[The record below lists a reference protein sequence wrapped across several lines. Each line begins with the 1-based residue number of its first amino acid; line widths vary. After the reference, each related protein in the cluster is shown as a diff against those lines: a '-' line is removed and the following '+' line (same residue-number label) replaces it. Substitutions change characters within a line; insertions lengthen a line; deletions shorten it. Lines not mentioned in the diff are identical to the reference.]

1 MKSKNDKQKK
11 GKGKKKVEDNSSLFS
26 YMPSEE
32 QIYEIKS
39 SFTKKNIILFCILSS
54 IFLMIFFQYQYE
66 RKHQIGYTSDED
78 STEEDYYQ
86 ILGLEPGTDIFTIR
100 KQYKKLAKIW
110 HPDKHPDC
118 KICKEKFAKITD
130 AHEELLKIALA
141 GSYGGGKNN
150 LFTSHPIELTSN
162 NYHRLVEKSLD
173 FSPKL
178 LL

>member
-39 SFTKKNIILFCILSS
+39 SFTKKNIILFCIISS

-118 KICKEKFAKITD
+118 KICKEKFAKIPSATIDKIENCTTLEFILNDKTD
-130 AHEELLKIALA
+130 VSPQISISFEDRI
-141 GSYGGGKNN
+141 
-150 LFTSHPIELTSN
+150 LTN
-162 NYHRLVEKSLD
+162 IKR
-173 FSPKL
+173 FM
-178 LL
+178 